1 MYFSLLGSK
10 SPSNF
15 RPDISVKL
23 GRVYDIVLDESHPD
37 YKFHKTIGAIR
48 YNVFDDDTF
57 KENAQ
62 NLYTAFPYDSTVRTL
77 PLKGEV
83 VEILGGPKDEE
94 DRTDSEYKTYY
105 GRVVSGWNA
114 VNHNS
119 LPQGDTEEK
128 VETDLGEDIQELRVN
143 QLYPNQG
150 DILIDGRTGN
160 SIRLGGYKGTKS
172 LIADKSSDTN
182 PYIIINNGRVNKPD
196 TLLPVS
202 EDINKDLSSIYIVSD
217 HLVPLEQSRKKLTS
231 NVEKTIN
238 TDKYKGN
245 QIILNSGRLVFNSK
259 EEDIILTSKESLTI
273 SSKDVNIDGED
284 YISIDAK
291 KIYLGENAMIA
302 DTQQGTPEPVV
313 LGHQLD
319 DFLSQ
324 LLDELNRLAN
334 SFDKLAAPGN
344 VVPIMKSASMSLKSR
359 VNSLRG
365 FLKDS
370 GPSRIKSDKV
380 FVHSNKIVTNKD
392 SNKFN

>member
-1 MYFSLLGSK
+1 MYFSLIGSK

-23 GRVYDIVLDESHPD
+23 GRVYDIVLDETHPD
-37 YKFHKTIGAIR
+37 YKIHKTIGAIR

-57 KENAQ
+57 QEDSK
-62 NLYTAFPYDSTVRTL
+62 NLFIAFPYDSTVRTL

-83 VEILGGPKDEE
+83 IEILGGPKDEE

-119 LPQGDTEEK
+119 LPQGDTEERI
-128 VETDLGEDIQELRVN
+128 ETDLGEGIEELRIN
-143 QLYPNQG
+143 QLYPNSG
-150 DILIDGRTGN
+150 DTIIDGRTGN
-160 SIRLGGYKGTKS
+160 SIRLGGYKGSKS
-172 LIADKSSDTN
+172 IIADKTSDTK
-182 PYIIINNGRVNKPD
+182 PYIIINNGRENITD

-217 HLVPLEQSRKKLTS
+217 HLVPLKQSRTKLTS

-259 EEDIILTSKESLTI
+259 EEDIILTAKESFTI
-273 SSKDVNIDGED
+273 SSRDVNIDGED
-284 YISIDAK
+284 YISLDAK
-291 KIYLGENAMIA
+291 KIYLGSNAMIA
-302 DTQQGTPEPVV
+302 DTQQGTPEPAV

-319 DFLSQ
+319 DFLSS
-324 LLDELNRLAN
+324 LLNELDRLAN
-334 SFDKLAAPGN
+334 TFKGLTPSNLTPKMASAAL
-344 VVPIMKSASMSLKSR
+344 SLKAR
-359 VNSLRG
+359 TKRLRT
-365 FLKDS
+365 FLNDS

-380 FVHSNKIVTNKD
+380 FVHSNKIVNKIEKD
-392 SNKFN
+392 F

>member
-1 MYFSLLGSK
+1 MYFSLIGSK

-48 YNVFDDDTF
+48 YNVFNDDTF
-57 KENAQ
+57 KENTQ

-83 VEILGGPKDEE
+83 VEIIGGPKDEE
-94 DRTDSEYKTYY
+94 DRADNQYKTYY

-128 VETDLGEDIQELRVN
+128 VETDLGEDIEELRIN
-143 QLYPNQG
+143 QLYPNSG

-160 SIRLGGYKGTKS
+160 SIRLGGYKGNKS
-172 LIADKSSDTN
+172 LIADKSSDTK

-217 HLVPLEQSRKKLTS
+217 HLVPLKQSRTKLKS
-231 NVEKTIN
+231 NVEKTIHA
-238 TDKYKGN
+238 DKYKGN

-259 EEDIILTSKESLTI
+259 EEDILITSKESLTI
-273 SSKDVNIDGED
+273 TSRDVNIDGED
-284 YISIDAK
+284 YISLDAK
-291 KIYLGENAMIA
+291 KIYLGDNAMIA
-302 DTQQGTPEPVV
+302 DTEQGTPEPAV

-319 DFLSQ
+319 DFLSD
-324 LLDELNRLAN
+324 LLNELDRLSN
-334 SFDKLAAPGN
+334 TFKILTPSNLTPKMTSAA
-344 VVPIMKSASMSLKSR
+344 ISLQARTKR
-359 VNSLRG
+359 LRTY
-365 FLKDS
+365 LNDS
-370 GPSRIKSDKV
+370 GPSRLKSDKV
-380 FVHSNKIVTNKD
+380 FVHSNKIVNKKETD
-392 SNKFN
+392 F

>member
-1 MYFSLLGSK
+1 MYFSLLSSK

-37 YKFHKTIGAIR
+37 YRFHKTIGAIR

-57 KENAQ
+57 EEDAK

-77 PLKGEV
+77 PLKGEI
-83 VEILGGPKDEE
+83 VEIIGGPKDEE
-94 DRTDSEYKTYY
+94 ERSDSEYKTYY

-119 LPQGDTEEK
+119 LPKGDTDEK
-128 VETDLGEDIQELRVN
+128 VETDLGEDIQELRIN
-143 QLYPNQG
+143 QLYPNSG
-150 DILIDGRTGN
+150 DTLIDGRTGN

-172 LIADKSSDTN
+172 LIADKSSDTK

-217 HLVPLEQSRKKLTS
+217 HLVPLKQSRTKLTS
-231 NVEKTIN
+231 NVEKTVN
-238 TDKYKGN
+238 ADKYKGN

-259 EEDIILTSKESLTI
+259 EEDILITSKESLTI
-273 SSKDVNIDGED
+273 TSKDVNIDGED
-284 YISIDAK
+284 YISLDAK
-291 KIYLGENAMIA
+291 KIYLGSNAMIA
-302 DTQQGTPEPVV
+302 DTQQGTPEPAV

-319 DFLSQ
+319 DFLSD
-324 LLDELNRLAN
+324 LLNELDRLAN
-334 SFDKLAAPGN
+334 TFKGLTPSNLTPKM
-344 VVPIMKSASMSLKSR
+344 VSASLSLKAR
-359 VNSLRG
+359 TKRLRTY
-365 FLKDS
+365 LNDS

-380 FVHSNKIVTNKD
+380 FVHSNKIVNKAEND
-392 SNKFN
+392 F

>member
-1 MYFSLLGSK
+1 MYFSLLDSK

-15 RPDISVKL
+15 RPDVSVKL

-48 YNVFDDDTF
+48 YNIFNDDTF
-57 KENAQ
+57 KENIQ

-83 VEILGGPKDEE
+83 VEIIGGPKDEE
-94 DRTDSEYKTYY
+94 DRADNQYKTYY

-128 VETDLGEDIQELRVN
+128 VETDLGEDIEELRIN
-143 QLYPNQG
+143 QLYPNSG

-160 SIRLGGYKGTKS
+160 SIRLGGYKGNKS
-172 LIADKSSDTN
+172 LIADKSSDTK

-217 HLVPLEQSRKKLTS
+217 HLVPLKQSRTKLKS
-231 NVEKTIN
+231 NVEKTIHA
-238 TDKYKGN
+238 DKYKGN

-259 EEDIILTSKESLTI
+259 EEDILITSKESLTI
-273 SSKDVNIDGED
+273 TSRDVNIDGED
-284 YISIDAK
+284 YISLDAK
-291 KIYLGENAMIA
+291 KIYLGDNAMIA
-302 DTQQGTPEPVV
+302 DTEQGTPEPVV

-319 DFLSQ
+319 DFLSD
-324 LLDELNRLAN
+324 LLNELDRLSN
-334 SFDKLAAPGN
+334 TFKILTPSNLTPKMTSAA
-344 VVPIMKSASMSLKSR
+344 ISLQARTKR
-359 VNSLRG
+359 LRTY
-365 FLKDS
+365 LNDS
-370 GPSRIKSDKV
+370 GPSRLKSDKV
-380 FVHSNKIVTNKD
+380 FVHSNKIVNKKETD
-392 SNKFN
+392 F

>member
-1 MYFSLLGSK
+1 MYFSLIGSK

-48 YNVFDDDTF
+48 YNVFNDDTF
-57 KENAQ
+57 KENTQ

-83 VEILGGPKDEE
+83 VEIIGGPKDEE
-94 DRTDSEYKTYY
+94 DRADNQYKTYY

-128 VETDLGEDIQELRVN
+128 VETDLGEDIEELRIN
-143 QLYPNQG
+143 QLYPNSG

-160 SIRLGGYKGTKS
+160 SIRLGGYKGNKS
-172 LIADKSSDTN
+172 LIADKSSDTK

-217 HLVPLEQSRKKLTS
+217 HLVPLKQSRTKLKS
-231 NVEKTIN
+231 NVEKTIHA
-238 TDKYKGN
+238 DKYKGN

-259 EEDIILTSKESLTI
+259 EEDILITSKESLTI
-273 SSKDVNIDGED
+273 TSRDVNIDGED
-284 YISIDAK
+284 YISLDAK
-291 KIYLGENAMIA
+291 KIYLGDNAMIA
-302 DTQQGTPEPVV
+302 DTEQGTPEPAV

-319 DFLSQ
+319 DFLSD
-324 LLDELNRLAN
+324 LLNELDRLSN
-334 SFDKLAAPGN
+334 TFKILTPSNLTPKMTSAA
-344 VVPIMKSASMSLKSR
+344 ISLQARTKR
-359 VNSLRG
+359 LRTY
-365 FLKDS
+365 LNDS
-370 GPSRIKSDKV
+370 GPSRLKSDKV
-380 FVHSNKIVTNKD
+380 FVHSNKVVNKKETD
-392 SNKFN
+392 F

>member
-1 MYFSLLGSK
+1 MYFSLLNSK

-15 RPDISVKL
+15 RPNISVKL

-57 KENAQ
+57 EENAQ
-62 NLYTAFPYDSTVRTL
+62 NLYTAFPYDSTVTTL

-83 VEILGGPKDEE
+83 VEIMGGPKDEE
-94 DRTDSEYKTYY
+94 SRTDSEYKTYY

-119 LPQGDTEEK
+119 LPKGDTDEK
-128 VETDLGEDIQELRVN
+128 VETDLGEDIQELRIN
-143 QLYPNQG
+143 QLYPNSG
-150 DILIDGRTGN
+150 DTLIDGRTGN
-160 SIRLGGYKGTKS
+160 SIRLGGYKGAKS
-172 LIADKSSDTN
+172 LIADKSSDAK

-217 HLVPLEQSRKKLTS
+217 HLVPLKQSRTKLTS
-231 NVEKTIN
+231 NVEKTVN
-238 TDKYKGN
+238 ADKYKGN

-259 EEDIILTSKESLTI
+259 EEDIILTAKESLTI

-291 KIYLGENAMIA
+291 RIYLGENAMIA

-319 DFLSQ
+319 DFY
-324 LLDELNRLAN
+324 LN
-334 SFDKLAAPGN
+334 F
-344 VVPIMKSASMSLKSR
+344 
-359 VNSLRG
+359 
-365 FLKDS
+365 
-370 GPSRIKSDKV
+370 
-380 FVHSNKIVTNKD
+380 
-392 SNKFN
+392 

>member
-1 MYFSLLGSK
+1 MYFSLIGSK

-15 RPDISVKL
+15 RPDVSVKL

-48 YNVFDDDTF
+48 YNVFNDDTF
-57 KENAQ
+57 KENTQ

-83 VEILGGPKDEE
+83 VEIIGGPKDEE
-94 DRTDSEYKTYY
+94 DRADNQYKTYY

-128 VETDLGEDIQELRVN
+128 VETDLGEDIEELRIN
-143 QLYPNQG
+143 QLYPNSG

-160 SIRLGGYKGTKS
+160 SIRLGGYKGNKS
-172 LIADKSSDTN
+172 LIADKSSDTK

-217 HLVPLEQSRKKLTS
+217 HLVPLKQSRTKLKS
-231 NVEKTIN
+231 NVEKTIHA
-238 TDKYKGN
+238 DKYKGN

-259 EEDIILTSKESLTI
+259 EEDILITSKESLTI
-273 SSKDVNIDGED
+273 TSRDVNIDGED
-284 YISIDAK
+284 YISLDAK
-291 KIYLGENAMIA
+291 KIYLGDNAMIA
-302 DTQQGTPEPVV
+302 DTEQGTPEPAV

-319 DFLSQ
+319 DFLSD
-324 LLDELNRLAN
+324 LLNELDRLSN
-334 SFDKLAAPGN
+334 TFKILTPSNLTPKMTSAA
-344 VVPIMKSASMSLKSR
+344 ISLQARTKR
-359 VNSLRG
+359 LRTY
-365 FLKDS
+365 LNDS
-370 GPSRIKSDKV
+370 GPSRLKSDKV
-380 FVHSNKIVTNKD
+380 FVHSNKIVNKKETD
-392 SNKFN
+392 F

>member
-1 MYFSLLGSK
+1 MYFSLIGSK

-23 GRVYDIVLDESHPD
+23 GRVYDIVLDETHPD
-37 YKFHKTIGAIR
+37 YKIHKTIGAIR

-57 KENAQ
+57 QEDSK
-62 NLYTAFPYDSTVRTL
+62 NLFIAFPYDSTVRTL
-77 PLKGEV
+77 PLKGEII
-83 VEILGGPKDEE
+83 EILGGPKDEE

-128 VETDLGEDIQELRVN
+128 VETDLGEGIEELRIN
-143 QLYPNQG
+143 QLYPNSG
-150 DILIDGRTGN
+150 DTIIDGRTGN
-160 SIRLGGYKGTKS
+160 SIRLGGYKGSKS
-172 LIADKSSDTN
+172 LIADKASDTK
-182 PYIIINNGRVNKPD
+182 PYIIINNGRENITD

-217 HLVPLEQSRKKLTS
+217 HLVPLKQSRTKLVS

-259 EEDIILTSKESLTI
+259 EEDILFTAKESLTI
-273 SSKDVNIDGED
+273 SSRDVNIDGED
-284 YISIDAK
+284 YISLDAK
-291 KIYLGENAMIA
+291 KIYLGSSAMIA
-302 DTQQGTPEPVV
+302 DTQQGTPEPAV

-319 DFLSQ
+319 DFLSD
-324 LLDELNRLAN
+324 LLNELDRLAN
-334 SFDKLAAPGN
+334 TFKGLTPSNLTPKM
-344 VVPIMKSASMSLKSR
+344 VSASLSLKAR
-359 VNSLRG
+359 TKRLRTY
-365 FLKDS
+365 LNDS

-380 FVHSNKIVTNKD
+380 FVHSNKIVNKAEND
-392 SNKFN
+392 F

>member
-57 KENAQ
+57 KEDTQ

-83 VEILGGPKDEE
+83 VEIIGGPKDEE

-119 LPQGDTEEK
+119 LPQGDTKEK
-128 VETDLGEDIQELRVN
+128 IETDLGEDIGELRIN
-143 QLYPNQG
+143 QLYPNSG
-150 DILIDGRTGN
+150 DVLIDGRTGN
-160 SIRLGGYKGTKS
+160 SIRLGGYKGSKS
-172 LIADKSSDTN
+172 LIADKSSDTK

-217 HLVPLEQSRKKLTS
+217 HLVPLKQSNTKLNS
-231 NVEKTIN
+231 NVVKTIH

-245 QIILNSGRLVFNSK
+245 QIILNSGRLVFNTK
-259 EEDIILTSKESLTI
+259 EEDIFFSAKESFTVT
-273 SSKDVNIDGED
+273 SRDVNIDGED
-284 YISIDAK
+284 YISLDAK
-291 KIYLGENAMIA
+291 KIYLGDNSMIA
-302 DTQQGTPEPVV
+302 DTNQGTPEPVV

-324 LLDELNRLAN
+324 LLDELNRLGN
-334 SFDKLAAPGN
+334 SFDKLTAPGN
-344 VVPIMKSASMSLKSR
+344 VVPVMKSASMSLKSR
-359 VNSLRG
+359 VKSLRG

-392 SNKFN
+392 SNKF

>member
-182 PYIIINNGRVNKPD
+182 PYIIINNGRINKPD

>member
-1 MYFSLLGSK
+1 MYFSLLNSK

-15 RPDISVKL
+15 RPNISVKL
-23 GRVYDIVLDESHPD
+23 GRVYDIVLDESHHN
-37 YKFHKTIGAIR
+37 YKYHNTIGAIR

-57 KENAQ
+57 EENAQ
-62 NLYTAFPYDSTVRTL
+62 NLYTAFPYDSTVTTL

-83 VEILGGPKDEE
+83 VEIMGGPKDEE
-94 DRTDSEYKTYY
+94 SRTDSEYKTYY

-119 LPQGDTEEK
+119 LPKGDTDEK
-128 VETDLGEDIQELRVN
+128 VETDLGEDIQELRIN
-143 QLYPNQG
+143 QLYPNSG
-150 DILIDGRTGN
+150 DTLIDGRTGN
-160 SIRLGGYKGTKS
+160 SIRLGGYKGAKS
-172 LIADKSSDTN
+172 LIADKSSDAK

-217 HLVPLEQSRKKLTS
+217 HLVPLKQSRTKLTS
-231 NVEKTIN
+231 NVEKTVN
-238 TDKYKGN
+238 ADKYKGN
-245 QIILNSGRLVFNSK
+245 QIKLTTRRLVSNSK
-259 EEDIILTSKESLTI
+259 NKDILFTAKESLTV
-273 SSKDVNIDGED
+273 SSRDVNIDGED

-291 KIYLGENAMIA
+291 RIYLGENAMIA

-359 VNSLRG
+359 VNSLKG

-392 SNKFN
+392 SNKFI